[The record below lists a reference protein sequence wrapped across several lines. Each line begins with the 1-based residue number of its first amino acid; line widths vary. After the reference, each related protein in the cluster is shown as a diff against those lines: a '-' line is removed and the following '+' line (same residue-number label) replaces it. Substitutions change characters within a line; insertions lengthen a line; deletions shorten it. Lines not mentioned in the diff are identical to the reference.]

1 MSLYREAD
9 LAFSNPSLCTRDARD
24 SLWKKKREIGTIH
37 GRTKPKSEGV
47 LDWTERGGPFRVSAS
62 GWSLPARAET
72 RGLRLPLALLAPS
85 HSAERVWSGVGV
97 GGSIF
102 F

>member
-9 LAFSNPSLCTRDARD
+9 LAFSNPSVSRDARD
-24 SLWKKKREIGTIH
+24 SLRRKKREIGIIQ

-47 LDWTERGGPFRVSAS
+47 FDWTERGGPFRVAAS

-85 HSAERVWSGVGV
+85 HHAERVWSEVEWEG
-97 GGSIF
+97 
-102 F
+102 